1 MSIKADLK
9 QLLKPYYLFNILLSL
24 SYVVLKRAPGLCNYL
39 FHVEECE
46 FDGRETEI
54 LFFLVIVVMI
64 RTRKSGSVSM
74 INYLSSS
81 FVYTKV
87 ANLILWFN
95 ADFLMGTVYGI
106 IFVLGALL
114 FPEPAYSGPD
124 NVLYFRGLQG
134 LDEELARTKD
144 SYWLVTFYAAWNP
157 ACVNFAPIF
166 AKLSTE
172 YNLENLKFGKVD
184 VGRYPEAAQK
194 HRVNDSSLSKQLPTT
209 ILFKGGEEVVRRP
222 AIDSKGTVAKFF
234 FSSDN
239 VRGAFNLNNLY
250 EECKGAV
257 KAKKKHVKR
266 D

>member
-87 ANLILWFN
+87 ANLILWFH

-106 IFVLGALL
+106 IFV
-114 FPEPAYSGPD
+114 
-124 NVLYFRGLQG
+124 R
-134 LDEELARTKD
+134 K
-144 SYWLVTFYAAWNP
+144 
-157 ACVNFAPIF
+157 
-166 AKLSTE
+166 
-172 YNLENLKFGKVD
+172 
-184 VGRYPEAAQK
+184 
-194 HRVNDSSLSKQLPTT
+194 
-209 ILFKGGEEVVRRP
+209 
-222 AIDSKGTVAKFF
+222 
-234 FSSDN
+234 
-239 VRGAFNLNNLY
+239 
-250 EECKGAV
+250 
-257 KAKKKHVKR
+257 
-266 D
+266 